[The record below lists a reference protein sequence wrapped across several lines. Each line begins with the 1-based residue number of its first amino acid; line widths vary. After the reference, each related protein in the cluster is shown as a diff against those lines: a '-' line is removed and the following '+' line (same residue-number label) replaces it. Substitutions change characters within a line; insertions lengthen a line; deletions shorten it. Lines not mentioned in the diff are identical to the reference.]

1 MILVIIAAQ
10 LTVMMT
16 PYALQRLVD
25 AFGEVSPTTYS
36 LFRFTYLYVLP
47 IAGIRI
53 ASLLLWR
60 TGGFMAS
67 EVHPKVMRDIME
79 RGFSAILSKSYRFFS
94 DNFAGALVRRA
105 QALAGSYRSFI
116 NVFWWD
122 LLPLS
127 VTILGS
133 MLLLGFYSPFFAL
146 IIGVWVLCLVFV
158 QLSVSRIKLPYD
170 AERAS
175 KHAAV
180 IGLLAD
186 DITNATNVMLFNGFR
201 PEQRRMHERLEE
213 WRFFNVKQWRIGE
226 TGTLIQNV
234 LNFFCEIA
242 MMGLVVWFWMRGQM
256 SFGSVILVQGM
267 LWIMFDRTY
276 KLGQIMRDLYEAGA
290 DALEMLD
297 ILDLVPEVQDK
308 RGAKSL
314 NVKRGGIEF
323 KDVHFRYRDE
333 REVLSGFTLTIS
345 PGQKVAFVGPSGS
358 GKTTVTKLL
367 FRFFDIQNGAI
378 MIDGQDISK
387 VTQESLRK
395 AIAYVPQEPILFHR
409 SLFENIR
416 YGRPDASEKEVIDA
430 AKKANCHD
438 FIQAF
443 PERYE
448 TLVGERGVKLS
459 GGERQRVA
467 IARAILKDAPILVLD
482 EATSSLDSES
492 ESLIQDALK
501 KLMRNKTV
509 IVIAHRLSTIMEM
522 DRIIVMENGRIV
534 DEGTHASLR
543 DKVGIYQKLWNIQ
556 AGGFNE

>member
-1 MILVIIAAQ
+1 MSLRHLFRYPRFASLMILVIISAQ

-47 IAGIRI
+47 IAGIRV

-60 TGGFMAS
+60 TGGFLAS

-79 RGFSAILSKSYRFFS
+79 RGFSAILSQSYRFFS

-133 MLLLGFYSPFFAL
+133 MLLLGLYSPFFAL
-146 IIGVWVLCLVFV
+146 IIGVWVLCLAAV

-201 PEQRRMHERLEE
+201 PEQRRMHRRLEE
-213 WRFFNVKQWRIGE
+213 WRFFNIKQWRIGE
-226 TGTLIQNV
+226 TGAVIQNV

-256 SFGSVILVQGM
+256 SFGTVILVQSM

-276 KLGQIMRDLYEAGA
+276 KMGQIMRDLYEAGA

-297 ILDLVPEVQDK
+297 ILDLVPEVQDR

-314 NVKRGGIEF
+314 VVTRGSIEF
-323 KDVHFRYRDE
+323 IDVSFRYRDE
-333 REVLSGFTLTIS
+333 REVLSGFGLTI
-345 PGQKVAFVGPSGS
+345 PPTQKVALVGPSGS

-367 FRFFDIQNGAI
+367 FRFFDVQAGTIT
-378 MIDGQDISK
+378 IDGQDISN

-409 SLFENIR
+409 SLLENIR
-416 YGRPDASEKEVIDA
+416 YGRPGASEKEVIEA
-430 AKKANCHD
+430 AKKAHCHE
-438 FIQAF
+438 FIRAF
-443 PERYE
+443 PEGYE

-467 IARAILKDAPILVLD
+467 IARAILKNAPILVLD

-534 DEGTHASLR
+534 DEGTH
-543 DKVGIYQKLWNIQ
+543 
-556 AGGFNE
+556 